1 MTNDSLNKLLDKTL
15 DELCKMTP
23 DEVFDFFYEKSESF
37 RKYINKYISCKELK

>member
-23 DEVFDFFYEKSESF
+23 DEVFDFSMKNLNLLENIS
-37 RKYINKYISCKELK
+37 INIYHVRS